1 MARSRSSLDLTTILQ
16 IVVAA
21 FLITLGLIAVIHYD
35 SDMARLGRGMN
46 RMFGRSGDP
55 LNLVVAIVEIV
66 AGVIVFAGVFFAVR
80 SRLLYGATL
89 VIAILWIIQII
100 LSFFAS
106 NFAEPDLVVWINRL
120 AADLIVLLALWLINR
135 KYAL

>member
-1 MARSRSSLDLTTILQ
+1 LDLVAILQ

-21 FLITLGLIAVIHYD
+21 FLITLGLIAIIHYD
-35 SDMARLGRGMN
+35 SDLARLGRGMN
-46 RMFGRSGDP
+46 RLFGRSGDP

-106 NFAEPDLVVWINRL
+106 NFAEPNLVVWINRL
-120 AADLIVLLALWLINR
+120 AADLIVLLSLWLINR
-135 KYAL
+135 RYA

>member
-1 MARSRSSLDLTTILQ
+1 
-16 IVVAA
+16 
-21 FLITLGLIAVIHYD
+21 
-35 SDMARLGRGMN
+35 MN
-46 RMFGRSGDP
+46 KLFGRANDP
-55 LNLVVAIVEIV
+55 LNLVVAIAEIV
-66 AGVIVFAGVFFAVR
+66 AGVIVFAGVFFAVQ

-120 AADLIVLLALWLINR
+120 AADLIVLLSLWLINR
-135 KYAL
+135 KYA

>member
-1 MARSRSSLDLTTILQ
+1 MARSRSSLDLVTILQ

-21 FLITLGLIAVIHYD
+21 FLVTLGLIALLHYD
-35 SDMARLGRGMN
+35 SDLARLGRGMN
-46 RMFGRSGDP
+46 RLFGRAGDP

-66 AGVIVFAGVFFAVR
+66 AGGIVFAGVFFAVQ

-135 KYAL
+135 KYA

>member
-1 MARSRSSLDLTTILQ
+1 MARSRSSVDLITVLQ

-21 FLITLGLIAVIHYD
+21 FLITLGLMAMIHYN
-35 SDMARLGRGMN
+35 SDPARLGRGMN
-46 RMFGRSGDP
+46 RLFGRSSDP

-66 AGVIVFAGVFFAVR
+66 AGVIVFAGVFFAVQ

-106 NFAEPDLVVWINRL
+106 NFAEPDLIIWINRL

-135 KYAL
+135 KYA

>member
-1 MARSRSSLDLTTILQ
+1 MARSRASVDVVTILQ
-16 IVVAA
+16 IVVAV
-21 FLITLGLIAVIHYD
+21 FLITLGLITIIHYN

-46 RMFGRSGDP
+46 KLFGRSGDP

-106 NFAEPDLVVWINRL
+106 NFAEPDFIVWLNRL
-120 AADLIVLLALWLINR
+120 AADLVVLLSLWLINR
-135 KYAL
+135 KYA

>member
-1 MARSRSSLDLTTILQ
+1 MARSRSSVDLVTILQ

-21 FLITLGLIAVIHYD
+21 FLITLGLIAIIHYD
-35 SDMARLGRGMN
+35 SDVARLGRGMN
-46 RMFGRSGDP
+46 KLFGRANDS

-66 AGVIVFAGVFFAVR
+66 AGVIVFAGVFFAVQN
-80 SRLLYGATL
+80 RLLYGATL

-120 AADLIVLLALWLINR
+120 AADLIVLLSLWLINR
-135 KYAL
+135 KYA

>member
-1 MARSRSSLDLTTILQ
+1 MARSRSSVDLITILQ

-21 FLITLGLIAVIHYD
+21 FLITLGLMAIIHYN
-35 SDMARLGRGMN
+35 SDLARLGRGMN
-46 RMFGRSGDP
+46 RLFGRAGEP
-55 LNLVVAIVEIV
+55 LNLIVAIVEIV
-66 AGVIVFAGVFFAVR
+66 AGVIVFAGVFLAVQ

-106 NFAEPDLVVWINRL
+106 NFAEPDLIIWINRL

-135 KYAL
+135 KYA

>member
-1 MARSRSSLDLTTILQ
+1 MARRSSIEGVTILQ

-21 FLITLGLIAVIHYD
+21 FLITLGLIAIIHYD

-46 RMFGRSGDP
+46 RLFGGRAREP
-55 LNLVVAIVEIV
+55 LNLVVAIVEV
-66 AGVIVFAGVFFAVR
+66 AAGVIVFAGVFFAVQ

-89 VIAILWIIQII
+89 VIAVLWIIQII

-106 NFAEPDLVVWINRL
+106 NFAEPNLVVWLNRL
-120 AADLIVLLALWLINR
+120 AADLIVLLSLWLINR
-135 KYAL
+135 KYA

>member
-1 MARSRSSLDLTTILQ
+1 MARSRSAVDLITILQ

-21 FLITLGLIAVIHYD
+21 FLITLGLMAIIHYN
-35 SDMARLGRGMN
+35 SDPARLGRGMN
-46 RMFGRSGDP
+46 RLFGRANEP
-55 LNLVVAIVEIV
+55 LNLIVAIVEIA
-66 AGVIVFAGVFFAVR
+66 AGGIVFIGVFLAVQ

-106 NFAEPDLVVWINRL
+106 NFAEPDLIIWINRL

-135 KYAL
+135 KYA

>member
-1 MARSRSSLDLTTILQ
+1 MARSRSSMDLVTILQ

-21 FLITLGLIAVIHYD
+21 FLITLGLIAIIHYD
-35 SDMARLGRGMN
+35 SDLARFGRGMN
-46 RMFGRSGDP
+46 RLFGRSDDP
-55 LNLVVAIVEIV
+55 LNLTVAVVQVV
-66 AGVIVFAGVFFAVR
+66 AGVIVFAGIFFAVQ

-89 VIAILWIIQII
+89 VIAILWVIQII

-106 NFAEPDLVVWINRL
+106 NFAEPDLVIWINRL

-135 KYAL
+135 KYA

>member
-1 MARSRSSLDLTTILQ
+1 MARSRSSLDLVTILQ

-21 FLITLGLIAVIHYD
+21 FLVTLGLIFIIHYD
-35 SDMARLGRGMN
+35 SNLAGLGRGMN
-46 RMFGRSGDP
+46 RLFGRAGDP

-66 AGVIVFAGVFFAVR
+66 AGVIVFAGVFFAVQ

-106 NFAEPDLVVWINRL
+106 NFAEPNVVVWINRL

-135 KYAL
+135 KYA

>member
-1 MARSRSSLDLTTILQ
+1 MARSRSSSDLTTILQ
-16 IVVAA
+16 IIVAA
-21 FLITLGLIAVIHYD
+21 FLITLGLIALIHYD
-35 SDMARLGRGMN
+35 SDPARLGRGMN

-55 LNLVVAIVEIV
+55 LNLVVAIAEIV
-66 AGVIVFAGVFFAVR
+66 AGGIVFAGVFFAVHN
-80 SRLLYGATL
+80 RLLYGATL

-106 NFAEPDLVVWINRL
+106 NFAQPDLVVWINRL

-135 KYAL
+135 KYA

>member
-1 MARSRSSLDLTTILQ
+1 MARSRSSVDLITILQ

-21 FLITLGLIAVIHYD
+21 FLITLGLMAIIHYN
-35 SDMARLGRGMN
+35 SDPARLGRGMN
-46 RMFGRSGDP
+46 RLFGRANEP
-55 LNLVVAIVEIV
+55 LNLIVAIVEIA
-66 AGVIVFAGVFFAVR
+66 AGGIVFIGVFLAVQ

-106 NFAEPDLVVWINRL
+106 NFAEPDLIIWINRL

-135 KYAL
+135 KYA

>member
-1 MARSRSSLDLTTILQ
+1 MARGRSAVDVVTIMQ

-21 FLITLGLIAVIHYD
+21 FLITLGLMAIINYS
-35 SDMARLGRGMN
+35 SDVARLGRGMN
-46 RMFGRSGDP
+46 RMFGRGNDL
-55 LNLVVAIVEIV
+55 LNLAVAIVEIV
-66 AGVIVFAGVFFAVR
+66 AGVIVFAGVFFAVQ

-106 NFAEPDLVVWINRL
+106 GFAEPDLVIWINRL

-135 KYAL
+135 KYA

>member
-1 MARSRSSLDLTTILQ
+1 MARSRSSVDLVTILQ

-21 FLITLGLIAVIHYD
+21 FLITLGLMALIHYD
-35 SDMARLGRGMN
+35 SDLARLGRGMN
-46 RMFGRSGDP
+46 RLFGRANDP
-55 LNLVVAIVEIV
+55 LNIVVAIVEIV
-66 AGVIVFAGVFFAVR
+66 AGVIVFAGVFFAVH

-120 AADLIVLLALWLINR
+120 AADLIVLLSLWLINR
-135 KYAL
+135 RYA

>member
-1 MARSRSSLDLTTILQ
+1 MARSRSSVDLITILQ

-21 FLITLGLIAVIHYD
+21 FLITLGLMAIVHYN
-35 SDMARLGRGMN
+35 SDPARLGRGMN
-46 RMFGRSGDP
+46 RLFGRAGEP
-55 LNLVVAIVEIV
+55 LNLIVAIVEIV
-66 AGVIVFAGVFFAVR
+66 AGGIVFAGVFFAVQ

-106 NFAEPDLVVWINRL
+106 NFAEPDLIIWINRL
-120 AADLIVLLALWLINR
+120 AADLIVLLSLWLINR
-135 KYAL
+135 KYA

>member
-1 MARSRSSLDLTTILQ
+1 MARSRSSSDLTTILQ
-16 IVVAA
+16 IIVAA
-21 FLITLGLIAVIHYD
+21 FLITLGLIALIHYD
-35 SDMARLGRGMN
+35 SDLARLGRGMN

-55 LNLVVAIVEIV
+55 LNLVVAIAEIV
-66 AGVIVFAGVFFAVR
+66 AGVIVFAGVFLAVQ

-106 NFAEPDLVVWINRL
+106 NFAQPDLVVWINRL

-135 KYAL
+135 KYA